1 MSTALLNRQ
10 ILLMFCLML
19 VGYLINRLAF
29 MHPQTA
35 DDLTKILL
43 NIVSPCLI
51 LNAFQQPFSSDRL
64 TQLALAS
71 LAMLL
76 FYLLEILVTQLLFKS
91 VQDPNLKRAA
101 KYGSVYSN
109 AGFMGVPLA
118 SALFGQNG
126 VFFAVVS
133 LAAFN
138 LFNWTHGSALFQETA
153 SPADKIKKILLNPN
167 IITIVFGLIIF
178 LTRFQLPK
186 IASAT
191 IAAISTINTPLSMI
205 IIGSSLATI
214 KIRKEITNPYVWF
227 VILLRNLLFPIA
239 AILIL
244 QALSVTNTAFYTT
257 VLMAACPTAGLVV
270 LFTIQAKGNPS
281 PAIAIMGL
289 STILSLVTIPAI
301 FYLAN
306 WLMAL

>member
-138 LFNWTHGSALFQETA
+138 LFNWTHGSALFQETT